1 LIVGVSLVT
10 GELLNLVLNLTQ
22 LMVAGVHG
30 TAGVRVRRPVE
41 EEFRLDTDTV
51 IILHHSIM
59 ANCAQDRK

>member
-1 LIVGVSLVT
+1 MIDGVSLVT

-41 EEFRLDTDTV
+41 EESRLDTDTV
-51 IILHHSIM
+51 ITLHHSIM